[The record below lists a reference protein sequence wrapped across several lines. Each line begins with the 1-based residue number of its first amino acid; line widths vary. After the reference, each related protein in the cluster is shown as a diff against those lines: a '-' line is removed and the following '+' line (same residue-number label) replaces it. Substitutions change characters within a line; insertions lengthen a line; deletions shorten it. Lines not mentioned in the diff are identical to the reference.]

1 MVDIF
6 DEVDEDLRAERAQQL
21 LKRHGGAVLAAAL
34 LVVAA
39 VGGWQ
44 GWIWWQ
50 GRRATTAAA
59 SYIGAMSAADSLRPG
74 ETDGRAAVARSFVEV
89 AARAPEG
96 YATLAR
102 LRAAA
107 SAADAGNLPSALALW
122 DGIAGDSRAD
132 PLLRGLA
139 SLNWVQHQLDT
150 ADPALLE
157 ARLKPLTAPDGPW
170 RALALEAQGLLDF
183 RTGRTEPA
191 KDIFRR
197 LAQDGAAPDGV
208 RSRATGL
215 LNRLGG

>member
-21 LKRHGGAVLAAAL
+21 FKRHGGAVLAAGL

-50 GRRATTAAA
+50 GRRTAAA
-59 SYIGAMSAADSLRPG
+59 AVSYIDAMTAADSLRPG
-74 ETDGRAAVARSFVEV
+74 ETAGRADVGRSFAQV
-89 AARAPEG
+89 AAKAPEG

-107 SAADAGNLPSALALW
+107 SAADAGNMPGALALW
-122 DGIAGDSRAD
+122 DGVAGDGRAD

-139 SLNWVQHQLDT
+139 GLNWVQHQLDT
-150 ADPALLE
+150 ADPAVLQ
-157 ARLKPLTAPDGPW
+157 ARLKPLTAPDNPW
-170 RALALEAQGLLDF
+170 RALALETQGLLDL

-191 KDIFRR
+191 KDIFRQ
-197 LAQDGAAPDGV
+197 LAQDGTAPDGV
-208 RSRATGL
+208 RTRANGL